1 MTWDRN
7 WIHYLDAM
15 LQLPTVYHTEKCGDL
30 VVPVMIHELYIDPAA
45 TALDTAPKGTAVF
58 STFVTPP

>member
-1 MTWDRN
+1 
-7 WIHYLDAM
+7 M

-58 STFVTPP
+58 SAFVTPP